1 MCLPSELDAALALLE
16 MANGHGYLEQ
26 DLATNNHCEE
36 EAVDLVVRASTSSS
50 EHSWAHM
57 MEESD
62 SELGY
67 IWPSGATEPEVP
79 KRVLPAKHSHPPSSP
94 SPLSKEWT
102 VSPQLDA
109 AETFETSMQTYW
121 RSWGDV
127 QYKVD
132 SLFLDP
138 RHSDR
143 LEDHEITKPVATG
156 KSHCFDVRKGIS
168 QSTTL
173 HQLVLL
179 RCAMRKSRGQSY
191 IPNSHNDKDGHAN
204 FQKRITEHI
213 RYHLRQPFYIC

>member
-1 MCLPSELDAALALLE
+1 MSLPSEFDAALALLE
-16 MANGHGYLEQ
+16 MANERGHLEQ
-26 DLATNNHCEE
+26 ETTDNHCEE
-36 EAVDLVVRASTSSS
+36 ETVNLGVRTSTSSS
-50 EHSWAHM
+50 ERSWADI

-62 SELGY
+62 SELSY
-67 IWPSGATEPEVP
+67 IWPSWATEPAVP
-79 KRVLPAKHSHPPSSP
+79 KRVLPVMHRHPSSSP

-109 AETFETSMQTYW
+109 AETFDTSMQTNR

-127 QYKVD
+127 QYTDDD

-138 RHSDR
+138 SHTDR
-143 LEDHEITKPVATG
+143 LEDHEITKTVATLER
-156 KSHCFDVRKGIS
+156 HCFDVRKGIS
-168 QSTTL
+168 LSTTL

-179 RCAMRKSRGQSY
+179 RCTVRKSKGQGY
-191 IPNSHNDKDGHAN
+191 IPNSHNDEENHEN